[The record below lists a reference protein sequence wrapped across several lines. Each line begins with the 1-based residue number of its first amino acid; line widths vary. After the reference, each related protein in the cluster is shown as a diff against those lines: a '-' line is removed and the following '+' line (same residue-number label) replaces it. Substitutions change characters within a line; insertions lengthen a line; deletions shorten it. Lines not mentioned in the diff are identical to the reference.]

1 MIYSVIEVGDMVDF
15 LKANPFVSMEDYK
28 WRLSVPMMKI
38 MAMDNT
44 HINYLSDKQI
54 ERRNS
59 KVIGNGAKLNDLGLP
74 IFENR

>member
-1 MIYSVIEVGDMVDF
+1 MIYSVSEVGDMVDF

-28 WRLSVPMMKI
+28 WRLSVPMIKI

>member
-1 MIYSVIEVGDMVDF
+1 MIYSVSEVGDMVDF

-28 WRLSVPMMKI
+28 WRLSVPMIKI
-38 MAMDNT
+38 MSMDKT

>member
-1 MIYSVIEVGDMVDF
+1 MIYSVSEVGDMVDF
-15 LKANPFVSMEDYK
+15 LKAKPFVSMEDYK
-28 WRLSVPMMKI
+28 WRLSVPMIKI

-74 IFENR
+74 IFENS

>member
-1 MIYSVIEVGDMVDF
+1 MIYSVSEVGDMVDF

-28 WRLSVPMMKI
+28 WRLSVPMIKI
-38 MAMDNT
+38 MSMDNT

>member
-1 MIYSVIEVGDMVDF
+1 MIYSVSEVGDMVDF
-15 LKANPFVSMEDYK
+15 LKATPFVSLEDYK
-28 WRLSVPMMKI
+28 WGLSVPMIKI

-59 KVIGNGAKLNDLGLP
+59 RVIGNGAKLNDLGLP

>member
-1 MIYSVIEVGDMVDF
+1 MIYSVSEVGDMVDF

-28 WRLSVPMMKI
+28 WRLSFPMIKI

>member
-1 MIYSVIEVGDMVDF
+1 MIYSVSEVGDMVDF
-15 LKANPFVSMEDYK
+15 LKANPFISMEDYK
-28 WRLSVPMMKI
+28 WRLSVPMIKI

-59 KVIGNGAKLNDLGLP
+59 KVIGNGTKLNDLGLP

>member
-1 MIYSVIEVGDMVDF
+1 MIYSISEVGDMVDF

-28 WRLSVPMMKI
+28 WRLSVPMIKI

>member
-1 MIYSVIEVGDMVDF
+1 MIYSVSEVGDMVDF

-28 WRLSVPMMKI
+28 WRLSVPMIKI
-38 MAMDNT
+38 MSMDNT

-59 KVIGNGAKLNDLGLP
+59 KVIGNGTKLNDLGLP

>member
-1 MIYSVIEVGDMVDF
+1 MVDF

-28 WRLSVPMMKI
+28 WRLSVPMIKI

-59 KVIGNGAKLNDLGLP
+59 KVIGNGTKLNDLGLP

>member
-1 MIYSVIEVGDMVDF
+1 MIYSVSEVGDMVDF

-28 WRLSVPMMKI
+28 WGLSVPMIKI
-38 MAMDNT
+38 MTMDNT

-74 IFENR
+74 IFENS

>member
-1 MIYSVIEVGDMVDF
+1 MIYSVSEVGDIVDF

-28 WRLSVPMMKI
+28 WRLSVPMIKI
-38 MAMDNT
+38 MSMDNT

>member
-1 MIYSVIEVGDMVDF
+1 MIYSVSEVGDMVDF

-28 WRLSVPMMKI
+28 WRLSVPMIKI

-59 KVIGNGAKLNDLGLP
+59 KVIGNGTKLNDLGLP

>member
-1 MIYSVIEVGDMVDF
+1 MIYSVSEVGDMVDF

-28 WRLSVPMMKI
+28 WRLSVPMIKI

-74 IFENR
+74 IFENS

>member
-1 MIYSVIEVGDMVDF
+1 MVDF

-28 WRLSVPMMKI
+28 WRLSVPMIKI
-38 MAMDNT
+38 MSMDNT

-59 KVIGNGAKLNDLGLP
+59 KVIGNGTKLNDLGLP

>member
-1 MIYSVIEVGDMVDF
+1 MVDF

-28 WRLSVPMMKI
+28 WRLSVPMIKI
-38 MAMDNT
+38 MSMDNT